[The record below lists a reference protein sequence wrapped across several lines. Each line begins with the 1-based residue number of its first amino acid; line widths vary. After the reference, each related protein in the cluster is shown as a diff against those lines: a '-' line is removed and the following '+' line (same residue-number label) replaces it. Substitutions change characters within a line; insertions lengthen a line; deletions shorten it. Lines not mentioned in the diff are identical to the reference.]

1 MVYNEGHR
9 RHRRHVWQRKAL
21 CGVSAAAVSASLLA
35 FGPGLVAGASA
46 ASGGLSTNTTSYCKS
61 GATPVTFW
69 GWVPGIY
76 RVVDVFNQTHPNICV
91 DYVTKVGG
99 SGEYI
104 PLLNAL
110 KAHSG
115 APDVAEIEFD
125 VLPSFEVLHYTTNL
139 VPYGANKYAKDF
151 VNWAWSEVSNN
162 GAVWAMPDDGG
173 VDGVAVRRHRTGEV
187 RRHQPP
193 QHLVPVR
200 GRRPE
205 GAPGQPEGLLRRL
218 RRRGR
223 PVGAVPHAASRSL
236 AVRVERGQQG
246 DDQLHRQGADG
257 LRQLLAE
264 VDQRGRHRPRQ

>member
-9 RHRRHVWQRKAL
+9 RHRRHVWPRKVL

-35 FGPGLVAGASA
+35 FGPGIVAGASA

-91 DYVTKVGG
+91 DFVTKVGG

-139 VPYGANKYAKDF
+139 VPYGADKYAKDF

-173 VDGVAVRRHRTGEV
+173 AM
-187 RRHQPP
+187 
-193 QHLVPVR
+193 
-200 GRRPE
+200 
-205 GAPGQPEGLLRRL
+205 GLLFDATAL
-218 RRRGR
+218 AKYGVTT
-223 PVGAVPHAASRSL
+223 PPSNWSQFAADAVKVHQANPKVFFADFAAGDGQWVLSLMQQAGACGPGAAK
-236 AVRVERGQQG
+236 
-246 DDQLHRQGADG
+246 
-257 LRQLLAE
+257 
-264 VDQRGRHRPRQ
+264 